1 MPPCPHISKEL
12 DRRKRASL
20 HLAQD
25 LLAQA
30 APYVGSGYRARLL
43 GPSKHESDYV
53 TFEAG
58 LETPRLAPVGAKD
71 EAIRHTALGPTVR
84 GGEG

>member
-1 MPPCPHISKEL
+1 MFKALGPPQ
-12 DRRKRASL
+12 ASEP
-20 HLAQD
+20 APQD

-30 APYVGSGYRARLL
+30 APYVGAIERAS

-71 EAIRHTALGPTVR
+71 EAIRHTA
-84 GGEG
+84 